1 MSRRK
6 KDPLRQLREDERE
19 VLEQISRSHSE
30 PAIHVERSKALLAV
44 ADGKDYTQAA
54 AIAGRRSGD
63 AVSQLVSRFNQ
74 EGLAALVPRYGGGPP
89 VVYGNA
95 EQARILKEFR
105 RQPDRQKD
113 GTATWSLS
121 TLQRALQQAEDGL
134 PNVSIDT
141 IWRTLHQAGWSWQ
154 KDRSWCETGK
164 VKRKRKG
171 GVVDVI
177 DPDTLPK
184 KT

>member
-19 VLEQISRSHSE
+19 VLEQIARSHSE

-74 EGLAALVPRYGGGPP
+74 EGLAALVPRYGGGAP

-95 EQARILKEFR
+95 AQARILKEFR
-105 RQPDRQKD
+105 RLINDNYISPSTTIRIPHFLMMYPAHTVSPFSSDFFHFELVPS
-113 GTATWSLS
+113 GSL
-121 TLQRALQQAEDGL
+121 AD
-134 PNVSIDT
+134 
-141 IWRTLHQAGWSWQ
+141 
-154 KDRSWCETGK
+154 
-164 VKRKRKG
+164 
-171 GVVDVI
+171 
-177 DPDTLPK
+177 
-184 KT
+184 